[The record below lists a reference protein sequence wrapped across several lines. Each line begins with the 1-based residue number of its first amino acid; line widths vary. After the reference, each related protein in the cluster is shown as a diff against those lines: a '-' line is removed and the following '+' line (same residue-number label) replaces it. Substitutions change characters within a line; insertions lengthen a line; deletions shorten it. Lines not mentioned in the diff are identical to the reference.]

1 MITNDFDA
9 IVIGSGAGGA
19 PIAQRLTLA
28 GKSVLILEKGPL
40 LQPQYLSEDG
50 LSDFKRDELFATGP
64 EKRIGIEGV
73 ANRGKAYFSS
83 HVEPDL
89 NDEPHIYREKDNL
102 DYATLEGYTAQVI
115 GGGTQLYGAVHLRF
129 TTTDFRLQSFNDGRT
144 DLRDDPDG
152 EIGRAHV

>member
-64 EKRIGIEGV
+64 RSASVLKE
-73 ANRGKAYFSS
+73 
-83 HVEPDL
+83 
-89 NDEPHIYREKDNL
+89 
-102 DYATLEGYTAQVI
+102 
-115 GGGTQLYGAVHLRF
+115 
-129 TTTDFRLQSFNDGRT
+129 
-144 DLRDDPDG
+144 
-152 EIGRAHV
+152 